1 MAILSETPCVGIQ
14 DGLSAHDFSKEV
26 EYGQTFYFNSSI
38 YLKFMSLPGANFR
51 AVGYEAQPRVFMAS
65 EESSIVRAWEIPELD
80 NWLFSNMLYE
90 RETMT
95 FGTEI
100 SERTCTIILDDGG
113 EDETI
118 IVGRASLGA
127 DPVEALGDAMIQIFA
142 LSNFDDLRRV

>member
-1 MAILSETPCVGIQ
+1 M
-14 DGLSAHDFSKEV
+14 
-26 EYGQTFYFNSSI
+26 
-38 YLKFMSLPGANFR
+38 
-51 AVGYEAQPRVFMAS
+51 
-65 EESSIVRAWEIPELD
+65 VRAWEIPELD